1 MGCRFCVFL
10 RYISYLLKL
19 FRKIYYIYI
28 YGTVFLHNIYIYI
41 YIYFLYCE
49 VLNYIYFERL
59 AGILKEWFV
68 QPILDDFY
76 SNITE
81 AVDNEWK
88 AMNNGRNI
96 SETIKDY
103 LVTYLGKPINKLIR

>member
-19 FRKIYYIYI
+19 FRKIYFIY
-28 YGTVFLHNIYIYI
+28 IYIYI

-68 QPILDDFY
+68 QPILDNDFY

-81 AVDNEWK
+81 AVDNEWT
-88 AMNNGRNI
+88 AMNNERNI

>member
-1 MGCRFCVFL
+1 MVPF
-10 RYISYLLKL
+10 
-19 FRKIYYIYI
+19 
-28 YGTVFLHNIYIYI
+28 FLHNIYIYI

-68 QPILDDFY
+68 QPILDNDFY